1 MNLQKVFP
9 PESIILD
16 LESSEKEEL
25 FEEMLQNICSRLPDV
40 DRDEARA
47 ALLAREAKMST
58 GIIPGVAVPH
68 GSIDTV
74 KGVAGAIGISR
85 KGIDYDAIDKKPVH
99 YVFMLLGNSS
109 DNAGHLETLR
119 KIAILLIN
127 PSFISKVSEASSAGD
142 IWDMLG
148 DGENYM
154 EN

>member
-9 PESIILD
+9 PESIILN
-16 LESSEKEEL
+16 LESTEKEEL
-25 FEEMLQNICSRLPDV
+25 FEEMLQNICSRLPSV
-40 DRDEARA
+40 NRDEARK

-58 GIIPGVAVPH
+58 GILPGVAVPH

-74 KGVAGAIGISR
+74 KTVTGAIGISR
-85 KGIDYDAIDKKPVH
+85 KGIDYDAMDGKPVH

-109 DNAGHLETLR
+109 DNASHLETLR
-119 KIAILLIN
+119 RIAILLIN
-127 PSFISKVSEASSAGD
+127 PAFVSKLADASSSGD

-154 EN
+154 ES

>member
-9 PESIILD
+9 PEGIILD